1 LQSGQSPSGDS
12 SADPVLARRPRA
24 KNCQPTVVTI
34 QDELL
39 INIMNE
45 QIAYTSTS
53 SDSNRRNRALA
64 ASAALV
70 SAIFFGVNAVASKI
84 LYAPEAAAA
93 FDAVGLFVARGVWSL
108 PLFLLLAIATKPR
121 RLPPLTIKNATLFLF
136 CGIAYGPGTNALSA
150 LGAHATSA
158 SHAVL
163 LLSLFPP
170 LATGLAAVFLRE
182 RLSVLKMIAIV
193 IGVMGA
199 ATLTLSKSSSAATTS
214 GDLLIASFILTW
226 AILTLGI
233 RRLDETYPALFVVGV
248 FGTIGCVAL
257 GAIGAVVGRLDSVVI
272 PTQHFDLQTIVWF
285 DLELVLLLS
294 LGGQLLQSMALRTLN
309 VAVVV
314 ALTSYGSIF
323 FGLAASLVIL
333 GERLTLQDVIAA
345 TFLVTALGLSLWPE
359 RRPSKN
365 GEAVS
370 ISTFAKHG
378 QP

>member
-1 LQSGQSPSGDS
+1 MAKMNCRVDVISGHM
-12 SADPVLARRPRA
+12 ADIPTGLDANRGSRPLA
-24 KNCQPTVVTI
+24 V
-34 QDELL
+34 
-39 INIMNE
+39 
-45 QIAYTSTS
+45 
-53 SDSNRRNRALA
+53 
-64 ASAALV
+64 SAALV
-70 SAIFFGVNAVASKI
+70 SAVFFGVNAVASKI
-84 LYAPEAAAA
+84 LYAPEAAAR

-108 PLFLLLAIATKPR
+108 PLFLLLTVITKPR
-121 RLPPLTIKNATLFLF
+121 RLPPLTIKNTALFLF

-170 LATGLAAVFLRE
+170 LAAGLAAVFLRE
-182 RLSVLKMIAIV
+182 RLSVLKMVAIV

-199 ATLTLSKSSSAATTS
+199 ATLTLSRSSSAATTI
-214 GDLLIASFILTW
+214 GDLLIAAFILTW

-233 RRLDETYPALFVVGV
+233 RQLDKTYPALFVVGV

-257 GAIGAVVGRLDSVVI
+257 GAIGAVVGRLDSVLI
-272 PTQHFDLQTIVWF
+272 PTQHFDLQTVLWF

-294 LGGQLLQSMALRTLN
+294 LGGQLLQSVALRALN

-333 GERLTLQDVIAA
+333 GERLTVQDVVAA
-345 TFLVTALGLSLWPE
+345 AFLVTALGLSLWPE
-359 RRPSKN
+359 RRLPK
-365 GEAVS
+365 
-370 ISTFAKHG
+370 TAKLF

>member
-1 LQSGQSPSGDS
+1 
-12 SADPVLARRPRA
+12 VKRR
-24 KNCQPTVVTI
+24 V
-34 QDELL
+34 
-39 INIMNE
+39 NIMNE
-45 QIAYTSTS
+45 QIADTSTIS
-53 SDSNRRNRALA
+53 GVNRRTRALA
-64 ASAALV
+64 VGATLV
-70 SAIFFGVNAVASKI
+70 SAVFFGVNAVASKI
-84 LYAPEAAAA
+84 LYAPEATAG

-108 PLFLLLAIATKPR
+108 PLFLLLAVATKPR
-121 RLPPLTIKNATLFLF
+121 RLPPLTIKNAALFLF

-150 LGAHATSA
+150 LGAHDTSA

-170 LATGLAAVFLRE
+170 LAAGLAAVFLRE

-193 IGVMGA
+193 VGVMGA
-199 ATLTLSKSSSAATTS
+199 ATLTLSKSSGAATTG
-214 GDLLIASFILTW
+214 GDLLIAAFILTW

-233 RRLDETYPALFVVGV
+233 RQLDKTYPALFVVGV

-257 GAIGAVVGRLDSVVI
+257 GAIGAAMGRLDSVFL
-272 PTQHFDLQTIVWF
+272 PAQHFDLQTVLWF

-294 LGGQLLQSMALRTLN
+294 LGGQLLQGMALRTLN

-333 GERLTLQDVIAA
+333 GERLTVQDVIAGA
-345 TFLVTALGLSLWPE
+345 FLVTALGLSLWPE
-359 RRPSKN
+359 RRFPKN

-370 ISTFAKHG
+370 SATFAKHG
-378 QP
+378 QS